1 MTHRSPLS
9 LVFLAGI
16 GLIALSTAACTTNPF
31 EPTTDTVSS
40 TSGKTWFTE
49 DGLIKAEHKPM
60 VFVVFNRENLRRD
73 MAAGHGEYLT
83 SISELLGVAPERRTA
98 FFSDL
103 QARVPDMT
111 EASARPE
118 LLLATLRETALPY
131 LP

>member
-9 LVFLAGI
+9 VAFFVGI
-16 GLIALSTAACTTNPF
+16 GLIAFSTAACTTNPF

-49 DGLIKAEHKPM
+49 DGLISAEHKAI
-60 VFVVFNRENLRRD
+60 VFVTFNKENLSRD
-73 MAAGHGEYLT
+73 MAAGRGEYLA
-83 SISELLGVAPERRTA
+83 SMSELLGVPQEQRTA

-103 QARVPDMT
+103 QARMPDMT
-111 EASARPE
+111 GASARPE

-131 LP
+131 QP